1 VTHAGYLFWFEVAA
15 SIEDQMLGLKLTKT
29 VIDALPTPSNDIVH
43 WTGCPGLG
51 VKITP

>member
-1 VTHAGYLFWFEVAA
+1 MRATYLFEVAS
-15 SIEDQMLGLKLTKT
+15 SIEDQMARLKLTKT

-43 WTGCPGLG
+43 WTGCRGLG